1 MDTQDNRVVRVLRKL
16 PVQELASR
24 FRGND
29 EDMLANTYPSKAAS
43 KPLSWVAF
51 TACA

>member
-1 MDTQDNRVVRVLRKL
+1 MYKAGRSVPQVPAIN
-16 PVQELASR
+16 SR
-24 FRGND
+24 FGGND
-29 EDMLANTYPSKAAS
+29 EDMLVNTYPSNAAS